1 MHTHH
6 LLCLLALLIV
16 EAACDAP
23 LSYNFTL
30 YNSGAY
36 GYAPNQTY
44 RSSNIT
50 SPVWQINIWDQEA
63 VNTTD
68 YLFMALPEHWK
79 ASGDPLGN
87 SNYGPYIFSNKDFSL
102 VYADPT
108 WDLAKSEGVQEYND
122 KPYMVFF
129 GGELVDSGHGHGKC
143 YLVNTKYEIEYT
155 ISAVGTPQDVDLH
168 ECLLTT
174 NGTALIISYYNM
186 PYDLTPLDGP
196 VNGSLTDCLFQEV
209 DIATGELLFEW
220 RAIDHY
226 LISFSTTLYAD
237 NNHTGLDW
245 FHMNSVQKTNEG
257 NYLISSLA
265 LHMISYIDGH
275 TGSVIWSLGG
285 AGNNFTEPLNDGATI
300 LYSHHARFRDAALT
314 ELSLFDNTVLT
325 LDVTCMTNCSKG
337 RVVRIDQE
345 KLTVAITEQYF
356 HPQSIQAGPEGSFDL
371 TSNGNVLVG
380 WGYTPSITEHN
391 ATTRQCVLDVQFG
404 IFYVGPDNYR
414 AFKAPWKG
422 EPTWDPSIASNP
434 ASNGT
439 EGAMVWVSWN
449 GATDVEEWIL
459 LSAASPDTDNWN
471 SSQVVSRVSKDGF
484 ETGIPVDETVM
495 YARVSGLNSAGQIL
509 GSTAIVEI
517 ETGLQYVSKGDIEA
531 VDRIDMTEKPW
542 GSSDIKW

>member
-1 MHTHH
+1 MHTHQ
-6 LLCLLALLIV
+6 LLCLLTPLIV
-16 EAACDAP
+16 EAACDAS

-168 ECLLTT
+168 ECLLIF
-174 NGTALIISYYNM
+174 NGTALIISYYSM
-186 PYDLTPLDGP
+186 P
-196 VNGSLTDCLFQEV
+196 
-209 DIATGELLFEW
+209 
-220 RAIDHY
+220 
-226 LISFSTTLYAD
+226 
-237 NNHTGLDW
+237 
-245 FHMNSVQKTNEG
+245 
-257 NYLISSLA
+257 
-265 LHMISYIDGH
+265 YIDGH
-275 TGSVIWSLGG
+275 TGSVLWSLGG

-345 KLTVAITEQYF
+345 KLTVAITDQYF

-371 TSNGNVLVG
+371 TPNGNVLVG

-391 ATTRQCVLDVQFG
+391 ATTRQCILDVQFG

-422 EPTWDPSIASNP
+422 EPTWDPSIASSP
-434 ASNGT
+434 ANNDT

-484 ETGIPVDETVM
+484 ETGIPVDETVT

-509 GSTAIVEI
+509 GPTAVVEI
-517 ETGLQYVSKGDIEA
+517 ETGLVTPANGA
-531 VDRIDMTEKPW
+531 VVLNTQSLLDN
-542 GSSDIKW
+542 